1 MRSRAGVI
9 LVRGDSGIGKS
20 TFLGSLNADPSSS
33 ELISDVQVLRSTAGS
48 LQNAIASAL
57 GDCLLQSAEDE
68 TRQRLVWE
76 SVKSS
81 VLRAATGAKKELG
94 RVLVSRA
101 TEIVEAKIGREA
113 TALIRSVVDEVLL
126 PPRALLEDQLSA
138 FAVADAAE
146 EIGRLVQDV
155 AVATERTLLLRMD
168 AAERLGRDDRD
179 LLVELATELG
189 GNARLVVTANDQHP
203 EGQELQRL
211 LEGRNSEPHE
221 LGPLPHEDV
230 EAWLI
235 AESVMRNHW
244 SQVIRI
250 SDGYPLFIQD
260 AIRLVKAGI
269 SLSSIETPRSF
280 QSVFEQSFRRV
291 DAGLQSRII
300 QIAAFSDPPPDD
312 YLAGLLGL
320 SSLELTV
327 FEQKLVDEGVFIRRP
342 DGVAWFHDRRRDYLW
357 NSRLTAKQRQAV
369 AITLLDS
376 FQGRLREKSGVES
389 WLALS
394 TPAVLAAAGTEDLDP
409 DVSRVLNTETNEL
422 ALLASMI
429 ELIEPDQN
437 PAAHTREI
445 AAHAAT
451 RFSYAGDPIAD
462 LEALKTSGMI
472 ELASNAYASVAA
484 PVIPSGFAYATLIG
498 EIQHRFGLELV
509 PGRALRS
516 FEAFIKPLLGRFDSA
531 VVFLQRA
538 TLSDL
543 SSNFRGSVAK
553 NEDPQRRRSK
563 VGLGIV
569 LVIDDQPVSVVAHFD
584 DAAERTAARSSLVE
598 GIRSSSARNH
608 IQVER
613 IEDLPASRVP
623 YARFENLIKDRQRQ
637 HRTVMIRSQAELADL
652 LYERAVSADRLA
664 SSLSDY
670 EAAALGIERR
680 RRFIVD
686 IRGERMEAV
695 VFEIATSHVAR
706 TVVATVASEVPLF
719 EDPLIE
725 LRLRAQGLISA
736 EERLTGWTAHLA
748 VTQLDEAVVETID
761 DVIKQGRKFNKDLP
775 RVPIPLD
782 EEELAERIQNEM
794 TTARNLEDE
803 LVRGGLLEQSVGNRD
818 DSLLV
823 LLNSGEPSSDR
834 WHPWGASTFWIRDGR
849 AQVCVRVLP
858 ENQEPPPMFATAEE
872 LAAVGIKNASAVTRT
887 GDGVASFVLADLL
900 GYTAEDVAIQDPRFP
915 EYF

>member
-1 MRSRAGVI
+1 MASRTGVV

-20 TFLGSLNADPSSS
+20 TFLGSLSAVRSSG
-33 ELISDVQVLRSTAGS
+33 ELVADVQVLRSTAGS

-76 SVKSS
+76 RVKSS

-94 RVLVSRA
+94 RMLISRA
-101 TEIVEAKIGREA
+101 TEVVEAKIGKDA
-113 TALIRSVVDEVLL
+113 TSLIRSVVDEVLL
-126 PPRALLEDQLSA
+126 PPRALLEEQLSV
-138 FAVADAAE
+138 FATTDAAE
-146 EIGRLVQDV
+146 EIGRLIRDV
-155 AVATERTLLLRMD
+155 ALATEKTLVLRMD
-168 AAERLGRDDRD
+168 AAERLGRDDRH
-179 LLVELATELG
+179 LLVELTTELG
-189 GNARLVVTANDQHP
+189 DNVRLVVTANDQHP

-221 LGPLPHEDV
+221 LDPLSHEDV

-235 AESVMRNHW
+235 AENVTRNQW

-250 SDGYPLFIQD
+250 SDGYPLFVQD

-269 SLSSIETPRSF
+269 SLLSIKTPTSF

-312 YLAGLLGL
+312 YLAEFLGL

-342 DGVAWFHDRRRDYLW
+342 DGVAWFHDRRRAYLW
-357 NSRLTAKQRQAV
+357 NTRLTAKQRQAV
-369 AITLLDS
+369 AIAVLDS
-376 FQGRLREKSGVES
+376 FQRRLREQSSIES
-389 WLALS
+389 WLAVN
-394 TPAVLAAAGTEDLDP
+394 TPAVLAAAGPEDLDP

-429 ELIEPDQN
+429 ELIEPDQT

-445 AAHAAT
+445 AAYAAT
-451 RFSYAGDPIAD
+451 RFSYTGDPIAD
-462 LEALKTSGMI
+462 LEALKNSGMI
-472 ELASNAYASVAA
+472 ELASNAHVSVAA
-484 PVIPSGFAYATLIG
+484 PVIPSSFAYATLIG
-498 EIQHRFGLELV
+498 EIQHRFGLELL

-531 VVFLQRA
+531 VIFLHRA
-538 TLSDL
+538 TLSEL
-543 SSNFRGSVAK
+543 SSTFRGSVAE
-553 NEDPQRRRSK
+553 NGDSHRHQSN

-569 LVIDDQPVSVVAHFD
+569 LAIDDQPVSVIAHFD
-584 DAAERTAARSSLVE
+584 DAAERTAARSSLLE

-608 IQVER
+608 IQAER

-623 YARFENLIKDRQRQ
+623 YGRFENLIKDH
-637 HRTVMIRSQAELADL
+637 HRPPKTVMIRSQAELADL

-664 SSLSDY
+664 SSMSDY
-670 EAAALGIERR
+670 EAAALGLDRR
-680 RRFIVD
+680 RRFILD

-695 VFEIATSHVAR
+695 VFEIATSHAAR

-725 LRLRAQGLISA
+725 LRLRAQGLISG

-761 DVIKQGRKFNKDLP
+761 DLIKQGRKFNKDLP
-775 RVPIPLD
+775 RVLIPLD
-782 EEELAERIQNEM
+782 EKELAERIQNEIA
-794 TTARNLEDE
+794 TVRNLEDE
-803 LVRGGLLEQSVGNRD
+803 LVRGGLLEQSLGNRD

-823 LLNSGEPSSDR
+823 LLDSGKPSSDR
-834 WHPWGASTFWIRDGR
+834 WYPWGASTFWIRDGR
-849 AQVCVRVLP
+849 AQVCVRALP

-872 LAAVGIKNASAVTRT
+872 LAAAGIENASAVTRT
-887 GDGVASFVLADLL
+887 GHGVAGSVLASLL
-900 GYTAEDVAIQDPRFP
+900 GYKAEDVAIQDPRFP